1 MTDST
6 TPGTFNCP
14 HCGAPLE
21 PEKGVRS
28 MQCRYCNTTVIIP
41 KELRTRLQQAPLV
54 PVTSPGFGKG
64 CGRVGLIVGVI
75 GLVAV
80 IGLAIGLTALV
91 KNLTKDI
98 PGVSSI
104 TSGFAS
110 PVLTFGSEGIGQG
123 MFSDARS
130 VAVEANG
137 NILVGDYEDGRVQTF
152 NSSGKYLSTFSVGS
166 SGVDALAVSPDGMLY
181 IIHDRGVSI
190 YDPNGQEL
198 GQVPGADGAD
208 SLAFGQDGSLY
219 ILTDEDVVKHF
230 DTSGNLTLTIHG
242 AFASVLGRTE
252 STQSIAVD
260 GIGNIYI
267 IGDSSC
273 TALKYSPTG
282 QYLDQ
287 FSGEAASSGPAI
299 PGTVFNPSGIGV
311 DGYGRIFISDWN
323 SDVQVFDS
331 NDTPLQSI
339 DVLTLGFTSNPFGM
353 ALDNKGK
360 LYLALGDK
368 IMVLKIQ
375 APQQ

>member
-1 MTDST
+1 MTNDT
-6 TPGTFNCP
+6 APGTFNCP
-14 HCGAPLE
+14 HCGAPIE

-28 MQCRYCNTTVIIP
+28 MQCKFCNSTVVIP
-41 KELRTRLQQAPLV
+41 KELRTRPQPVPLI

-64 CGRVGLIVGVI
+64 CSRVAIVAGVVGI
-75 GLVAV
+75 LAV
-80 IGLAIGLTALV
+80 IGLAIGITALV

-104 TSGFAS
+104 TSGFAK
-110 PVLTFGSEGIGQG
+110 PVLTFGSQGIGQG

-137 NILVGDYEDGRVQTF
+137 NIVVGDYEDGRVQTF
-152 NSSGKYLSTFSVGS
+152 DSSGKYLSTFSVGD
-166 SGVDALAVSPDGMLY
+166 SGVDALAVSPDDKLY
-181 IIHDRGVSI
+181 IIHSGVVSI

-198 GQVPGADGAD
+198 GQVLGANGADA
-208 SLAFGQDGSLY
+208 LAFGQDGSLY
-219 ILTDEDVVKHF
+219 ILTDEDQVKHF
-230 DTSGNLTLTIHG
+230 DTSGNLTLTIQD
-242 AFASVLGRTE
+242 AFSSVTGSAE
-252 STQSIAVD
+252 STQYIAVD

-287 FSGEAASSGPAI
+287 FSGEAAHSGPAI

-353 ALDNKGK
+353 TLDNQGK

-375 APQQ
+375 SP